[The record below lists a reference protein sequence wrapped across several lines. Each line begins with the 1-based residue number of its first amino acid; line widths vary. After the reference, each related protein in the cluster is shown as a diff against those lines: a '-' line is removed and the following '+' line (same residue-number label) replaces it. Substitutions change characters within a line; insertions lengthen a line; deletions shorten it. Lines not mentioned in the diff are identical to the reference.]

1 MEAELESE
9 REHKEALAGE
19 VAGMRAEMGALRD
32 ALGDLRSGTNER
44 DAKVLA
50 QARRSAGGARV
61 LVEES
66 PGAEQARGRAGS
78 QVQRLTHRTLE
89 LLRELEEANARTS
102 QAQDASVLLT
112 DELSAARG
120 EGAALVKKLAAAERA
135 AAAAQG
141 EAAAAARE
149 CAALRKQSEAAQ
161 ERAAEFKAVAVAA
174 EESGAALEAR
184 AEAAERDAAA
194 QRTAALETAR
204 EAELLRLRVATLEA
218 SRPGSRAA
226 ASASSST
233 AAAANSETPRVLRR
247 APSSG
252 AHEGASYASPTHS
265 QSPRKSPGRGEHGS
279 TGALAVSRAAP
290 APAQEVLVELAAL
303 ERRAEGAEGRA
314 NKVSAAQPCCALARA
329 PCHALTAGGRR
340 WGRSVRARRRWR
352 RPRSCWARSCRRW
365 RTRRV
370 RRAARGRSSCGGSP
384 RLRARFA
391 WSSLLTT
398 LGTTVGLP
406 HLPSRRSGF
415 VMQRS

>member
-1 MEAELESE
+1 
-9 REHKEALAGE
+9 
-19 VAGMRAEMGALRD
+19 
-32 ALGDLRSGTNER
+32 
-44 DAKVLA
+44 
-50 QARRSAGGARV
+50 
-61 LVEES
+61 
-66 PGAEQARGRAGS
+66 
-78 QVQRLTHRTLE
+78 VQRLTHRTLE
-89 LLRELEEANARTS
+89 LLRELEDANARTS

-120 EGAALVKKLAAAERA
+120 EGAVLVKKLAAAERA

-149 CAALRKQSEAAQ
+149 CAALRKQSDAAQ

-204 EAELLRLRVATLEA
+204 EAELLRLRVAALEA
-218 SRPGSRAA
+218 SRPDSPAA

-233 AAAANSETPRVLRR
+233 AVDSETPRVLRR
-247 APSSG
+247 VPSSG
-252 AHEGASYASPTHS
+252 AHEGGSHASPTHS
-265 QSPRKSPGRGEHGS
+265 QSPRKSPGRGGTRS

-290 APAQEVLVELAAL
+290 APAREMLVELAAL
-303 ERRAEGAEGRA
+303 ERRAEGAEDRA

-329 PCHALTAGGRR
+329 PCYALTAGGWR

-365 RTRRV
+365 RTRRA
-370 RRAARGRSSCGGSP
+370 RRASGGRSSCGGSP
-384 RLRARFA
+384 RWRTRFA
-391 WSSLLTT
+391 GSSLLTN
-398 LGTTVGLP
+398 LGTTVGRP
-406 HLPSRRSGF
+406 HLSSRQSCF